1 MGTDRDLRAVPL
13 LPIPQHSATISNYVP
28 LVQALM
34 SGSGLALLLLPV
46 ALLLCGIDFKGR

>member
-28 LVQALM
+28 LVQAL